1 MSTEWIQIVIA
12 CAVIVPLIIIT
23 GRYLHWRRWD
33 KERRELRQAR
43 RYGLRE
49 FYDQDTLALAE
60 KLRYLENP
68 GFSVKT

>member
-33 KERRELRQAR
+33 R
-43 RYGLRE
+43 
-49 FYDQDTLALAE
+49 
-60 KLRYLENP
+60 
-68 GFSVKT
+68 